1 MNDGTDEEDK
11 LILALD
17 VGGTKIAGSVLRF
30 SSGHMPELI
39 RLVQEPTQAQEGGLA
54 VLQRIVEFSCEL
66 LGRIDREVMGIGIG
80 AAGVIALDGSI
91 ESATSLMPGWSG
103 MPLGPALRAAT
114 GKTVSVVGDVHAH
127 ALGEAHWGAGRDVS
141 SMLLVAVGTGIGGAM
156 VLGGHVLHGAHNVGG
171 HIGHVCHPDARRI
184 RCSCGR
190 YGHVE
195 PIASGLGIER
205 CYHKLSGKDARGDRI
220 AEMARNGDNDAQSA
234 VLMAGRALGNTLGM
248 QANMLDPEMIVL
260 SGSVCGAGELWL
272 DAVRQGYQD
281 QVIDALSDIPIVPGT
296 LGAQAPILGAAVPL
310 AQYLGLIEGDEGTAV
325 EKDPICVIS

>member
-1 MNDGTDEEDK
+1 MNDGTDEEGK

-17 VGGTKIAGSVLRF
+17 VGGTKIAGGVLRF

-39 RLVQEPTQAQEGGLA
+39 HLVQEPTQAQEGGLA

-91 ESATSLMPGWSG
+91 ESATSL
-103 MPLGPALRAAT
+103 
-114 GKTVSVVGDVHAH
+114 
-127 ALGEAHWGAGRDVS
+127 
-141 SMLLVAVGTGIGGAM
+141 LLVAVGSGIGGAM

-281 QVIDALSDIPIVPGT
+281 QVIDVLSDIPIVPGT
-296 LGAQAPILGAAVPL
+296 LGAQAPIL
-310 AQYLGLIEGDEGTAV
+310 
-325 EKDPICVIS
+325 

>member
-1 MNDGTDEEDK
+1 MNDGTDEEGK

-184 RCSCGR
+184 RCS
-190 YGHVE
+190 
-195 PIASGLGIER
+195 
-205 CYHKLSGKDARGDRI
+205 
-220 AEMARNGDNDAQSA
+220 
-234 VLMAGRALGNTLGM
+234 
-248 QANMLDPEMIVL
+248 
-260 SGSVCGAGELWL
+260 
-272 DAVRQGYQD
+272 
-281 QVIDALSDIPIVPGT
+281 
-296 LGAQAPILGAAVPL
+296 
-310 AQYLGLIEGDEGTAV
+310 
-325 EKDPICVIS
+325 